1 LGNRREP
8 ESPKHSNHQTNTMTR
23 IAKKARSVKRR
34 SKAKPF
40 QKPLRY
46 TIRKDSLDRRY
57 AIDKRTG
64 QRVSLQKAQRE
75 RVKRQKTAQPIP
87 RYKPA
92 KPAKP
97 VRKKRKTLAIPVTKQ
112 LANKTRKAAAKK
124 GWETRKANAKAR
136 SKAAK
141 KGWEKRRQT
150 AFRPVTARERIIE
163 LTGIDPATYNIPP
176 TARMIP
182 LYEPLNERIDRYPK
196 VKEAAKLAFDRIQRD
211 WYDRRI
217 PGWKPPADKVE
228 HMKSNLREII
238 AERVVDYRSVD
249 EVLESL
255 WQELE
260 GEFSMRGLYELYF
273 SPKF

>member
-1 LGNRREP
+1 
-8 ESPKHSNHQTNTMTR
+8 MTR

-34 SKAKPF
+34 LKVKPF

-57 AIDKRTG
+57 AIDKQTG
-64 QRVSLQKAQRE
+64 KRVSLQKAEKE
-75 RVKRQKTAQPIP
+75 RAKRQKTAQPIP

-92 KPAKP
+92 QPALKKQKVVNVSRP
-97 VRKKRKTLAIPVTKQ
+97 VKDRQKRAQK
-112 LANKTRKAAAKK
+112 AAKK
-124 GWETRKANAKAR
+124 GWETRKAKAKAR

-141 KGWEKRRQT
+141 KGWEKRRQA

-163 LTGIDPATYNIPP
+163 LTGIDPATYNIPA
-176 TARMIP
+176 TTRMIP

-196 VKEAAKLAFDRIQRD
+196 VKEAAKLAFDRVQRD
-211 WYDRRI
+211 WYERRL
-217 PGWKPPADKVE
+217 PGWKPPTDKVE